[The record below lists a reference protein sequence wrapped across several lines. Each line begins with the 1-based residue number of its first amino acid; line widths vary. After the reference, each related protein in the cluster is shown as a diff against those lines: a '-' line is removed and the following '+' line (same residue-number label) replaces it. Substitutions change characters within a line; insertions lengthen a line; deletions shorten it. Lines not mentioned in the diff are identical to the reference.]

1 MILVLHLSML
11 KSFIHTK
18 PHTEPQLSII
28 NRSGNPIFQIIFKH
42 GLAAMTYPDKYY
54 CKVGQREG
62 EGCFSHKK
70 ADVPC
75 YISRPTEKKIVM
87 WYMITVSLCSIALG
101 EDFED
106 SNTFIKVG
114 CACLM
119 VISSTRKTPLLYLA
133 YSAEF
138 HAS

>member
-1 MILVLHLSML
+1 
-11 KSFIHTK
+11 
-18 PHTEPQLSII
+18 
-28 NRSGNPIFQIIFKH
+28 
-42 GLAAMTYPDKYY
+42 MTYPDKYY

-101 EDFED
+101 EDFEKLKRLD
-106 SNTFIKVG
+106 
-114 CACLM
+114 
-119 VISSTRKTPLLYLA
+119 
-133 YSAEF
+133 YSADSVEF
-138 HAS
+138 HTSFR

>member
-1 MILVLHLSML
+1 
-11 KSFIHTK
+11 
-18 PHTEPQLSII
+18 
-28 NRSGNPIFQIIFKH
+28 
-42 GLAAMTYPDKYY
+42 MTYPDKYY

-106 SNTFIKVG
+106 PVSPDQRPTVTAPTQG
-114 CACLM
+114 PRRTL
-119 VISSTRKTPLLYLA
+119 RYR
-133 YSAEF
+133 
-138 HAS
+138 

>member
-1 MILVLHLSML
+1 
-11 KSFIHTK
+11 
-18 PHTEPQLSII
+18 
-28 NRSGNPIFQIIFKH
+28 
-42 GLAAMTYPDKYY
+42 MTYPDKYY

-101 EDFED
+101 EDFERL
-106 SNTFIKVG
+106 NMF
-114 CACLM
+114 
-119 VISSTRKTPLLYLA
+119 
-133 YSAEF
+133 SAEF
-138 HAS
+138 KLNFRRVKNPTKS

>member
-1 MILVLHLSML
+1 ML

-28 NRSGNPIFQIIFKH
+28 NRSSNPIFQIIFKH

>member
-28 NRSGNPIFQIIFKH
+28 NQSGNPIFQIIFKH

-119 VISSTRKTPLLYLA
+119 VISSMSKTHLTL
-133 YSAEF
+133 F
-138 HAS
+138 G